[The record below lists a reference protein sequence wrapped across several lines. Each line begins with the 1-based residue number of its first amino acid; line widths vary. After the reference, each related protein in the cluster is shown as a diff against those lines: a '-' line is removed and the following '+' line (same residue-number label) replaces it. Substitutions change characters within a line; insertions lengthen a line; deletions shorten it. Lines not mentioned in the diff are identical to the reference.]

1 MIDKPVI
8 IRAPGA
14 DAGAQAHERGPLGRP
29 VRTPHRC
36 VRRERWS
43 AVEGMRDKDQI
54 RGDEEKR

>member
-14 DAGAQAHERGPLGRP
+14 DAGAQAHERGPLGHP

-36 VRRERWS
+36 VRRERCS
-43 AVEGMRDKDQI
+43 GRDTGDKDQI
-54 RGDEEKR
+54 RGDEGKR